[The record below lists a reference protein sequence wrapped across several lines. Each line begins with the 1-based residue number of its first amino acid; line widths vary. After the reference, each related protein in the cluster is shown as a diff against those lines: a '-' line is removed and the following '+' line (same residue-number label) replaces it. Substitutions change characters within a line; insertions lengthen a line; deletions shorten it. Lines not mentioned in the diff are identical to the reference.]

1 MTSTVGTCR
10 RRSARPGRS
19 GAFTLIELILVMALL
34 IIAVA
39 GVAPRLSAFF
49 SGRTLDSEAQRFLA
63 LTRYGQSQAV
73 SEGVTM
79 ILWMDPGTGAYGLRR
94 QEGFVSSNTISL
106 VPNVNQ
112 LVSAKDTVVSFQLSD
127 KLRFKLDQ
135 GTAGSKPAN
144 QIQFAPDG
152 SIDEESPQTVVIQ
165 RDNGERVSIVQAN
178 NQLNYVMEQN
188 ANGSKTTSR

>member
-1 MTSTVGTCR
+1 MTSTVGTYR
-10 RRSARPGRS
+10 ARSARPGRP

-34 IIAVA
+34 IIAVG

-49 SGRTLDSEAQRFLA
+49 SGRTLDSEAQKFLA

-79 ILWMDPGTGAYGLRR
+79 ILWMEPDTGAYGLRR
-94 QEGFVSSNTISL
+94 QGGFVASNAKSL
-106 VPNVNQ
+106 VPSVTQ
-112 LVSAKDTVVSFQLSD
+112 TVSPADTVVSFQLSD

-135 GTAGSKPAN
+135 GAAGSKPAN

-152 SIDEESPQTVVIQ
+152 SIDGESPQTVVIRQ
-165 RDNGERVSIVQAN
+165 DNGEQVSIVQAD
-178 NQLNYVMEQN
+178 NQLNYVMEQY
-188 ANGSKTTSR
+188 ANGSKTTAR